1 MPQFFFLP
9 SKRIGLKAF
18 AINRSLPFE
27 SISSPIVVVEKP
39 KSSVVEKVAK
49 ASLKKVEKS
58 SSDALK
64 KATVKTVESEKKV
77 VKKASI
83 DDAKPLNG
91 VRCCCNY

>member
-1 MPQFFFLP
+1 LP

-27 SISSPIVVVEKP
+27 SISEPIVVVEKP

-49 ASLKKVEKS
+49 ESLKKVEKS
-58 SSDALK
+58 SSDSLK
-64 KATVKTVESEKKV
+64 KVEKSKTVESEKKV